1 MILSELLRLI
11 TKQALVLPI
20 RTCPK
25 YDMILSEHF
34 FSLPY
39 SDTLAIIYMI

>member
-11 TKQALVLPI
+11 TKQVLVLPI

-25 YDMILSEHF
+25 YDIILSEHF
-34 FSLPY
+34 FSLLY
-39 SDTLAIIYMI
+39 LDALAIIYMI